1 MSFIPYGRQD
11 ITDDDINAVCQVLR
25 SDFLTQGPVIE
36 KFEKTVAEYCGASYA
51 AVMNSATSA
60 LHVACLALD
69 LGPGDR
75 LWTSPNTFV
84 ASANCALY
92 CGAQVDFVDIDPV
105 THNMSIEALE
115 QKLQEA
121 EKIGRLPKIVIPVH
135 FAGEPC
141 NLKAIKALADR
152 FGFAIIDDASH
163 AIGGR
168 YGEFAIGGTPY
179 SDITIFSF
187 HPVKII
193 TTGEGGMA
201 VTSNP
206 ELGAKLARLRT
217 HGITRNIAEMSREP
231 DGPWYYEQ
239 IGLGYNYRITDIQ
252 AALGV
257 SQLGRLDVYI
267 QRRHELAER
276 YDQLLA
282 TLPLKRPVRNRE
294 NLSGLHLYVVVLND
308 VNRRREVFDHLRA
321 NCIGVNVHYIP
332 VHLQPYY
339 RSLGFKRGDFPA
351 AEAYYAGAISL
362 PMFAT
367 LTDNQQDRVVSVLSD
382 ALA

>member
-1 MSFIPYGRQD
+1 MTVIPYGRQD
-11 ITDDDINAVCQVLR
+11 ITDEDVKAVCEVLR
-25 SDFLTQGPVIE
+25 SDFLTQGPAIE
-36 KFEKTVAEYCGASYA
+36 KFERIVAEYCGASH
-51 AVMNSATSA
+51 AVAMNSATSA

-69 LGPGDR
+69 LGPGDW

-92 CGAQVDFVDIDPV
+92 CGAQVDFVDIDPS
-105 THNMSIEALE
+105 THNMSIALLE
-115 QKLQEA
+115 RKLQEA
-121 EKIGRLPKIVIPVH
+121 EKNGRLPKIVIPVH

-141 NLKAIKALADR
+141 DLKAIKALAER
-152 FGFAIIDDASH
+152 YRFAIIDDASH

-168 YGEFAIGGTPY
+168 YGEFSIGGTPY

-187 HPVKII
+187 HPVKIV

-206 ELGAKLARLRT
+206 DLGVKLARLRT
-217 HGITRNIAEMSREP
+217 HGITRNPTEMTREP

-257 SQLGRLDVYI
+257 SQLSRLDAYVS
-267 QRRHELAER
+267 RRHELADR
-276 YDQLLA
+276 YDKLLA
-282 TLPLKRPVRNRE
+282 SLPLKRPVRNPE
-294 NLSGLHLYVVVLND
+294 NRSGLHLYVIVLND
-308 VNRRREVFDHLRA
+308 ASRRKQVFETLRA
-321 NCIGVNVHYIP
+321 NGIGVNVHYIP

-339 RSLGFKRGDFPA
+339 RAMGCKEGDFPA

-367 LTDNQQDRVVSVLSD
+367 LTDEQQDRVVSVLSG

>member
-11 ITDDDINAVCQVLR
+11 ITDEDINAVCEVLR
-25 SDFLTQGPVIE
+25 SDFLTQGPSIE
-36 KFEKTVAEYCGASYA
+36 KFEKTVAEYCGASH
-51 AVMNSATSA
+51 AVAMNSATSA

-69 LGPGDR
+69 LGPGDW

-92 CGAQVDFVDIDPV
+92 CGAQVDFVDIDPA
-105 THNMSIEALE
+105 THNMSIKALE
-115 QKLQEA
+115 RKLQEA
-121 EKIGRLPKIVIPVH
+121 EKNGRLPKIVIPVH

-141 NLKAIKALADR
+141 DLKAIKALAERYR
-152 FGFAIIDDASH
+152 FAVIDDASH

-187 HPVKII
+187 HPVKIV

-206 ELGAKLARLRT
+206 ELGVKLARLRT
-217 HGITRNIAEMSREP
+217 HGITRNPSEMSREP

-257 SQLGRLDVYI
+257 SQLGRLDAYVK
-267 QRRHELAER
+267 RRHELADR

-282 TLPLKRPVRNRE
+282 SLPLKRPIRDRANR
-294 NLSGLHLYVVVLND
+294 SGLHLYVVLLND
-308 VNRRREVFDHLRA
+308 ADRRREVFDNLRA
-321 NCIGVNVHYIP
+321 NGIGVNVHYIP

-339 RSLGFKRGDFPA
+339 RSLGFKLGDFPA
-351 AEAYYAGAISL
+351 AEAYYAGSISL

-367 LTDNQQDRVVSVLSD
+367 LTDDQQDRVVSVLSD

>member
-11 ITDDDINAVCQVLR
+11 ITDEDINAVCEVLR
-25 SDFLTQGPVIE
+25 SDFLTQGPAIE
-36 KFEKTVAEYCGASYA
+36 KFEKTVAEYCGASH
-51 AVMNSATSA
+51 AVAMNSATSA

-69 LGPGDR
+69 LGPGDW

-92 CGAQVDFVDIDPV
+92 CGAQVDFVDIDPA
-105 THNMSIEALE
+105 THNMSVEALE
-115 QKLQEA
+115 RKLQEA
-121 EKIGRLPKIVIPVH
+121 EKNGRLPKIVIPVH

-141 NLKAIKALADR
+141 DLKAIKALAERYR
-152 FGFAIIDDASH
+152 FAVIDDASH

-187 HPVKII
+187 HPVKIV

-206 ELGAKLARLRT
+206 ELGVKLARLRT
-217 HGITRNIAEMSREP
+217 HGITRNPVEMSREP

-257 SQLGRLDVYI
+257 SQLGRLDAYV
-267 QRRHELAER
+267 QRRHELADR

-282 TLPLKRPVRNRE
+282 SLPLKRPVRDRANR
-294 NLSGLHLYVVVLND
+294 SGLHLYVVVLND
-308 VNRRREVFDHLRA
+308 ADRRREVFDNLRA
-321 NCIGVNVHYIP
+321 NGIGVNVHYIP

-339 RSLGFKRGDFPA
+339 RSLGFKPGDFPA

-367 LTDNQQDRVVSVLSD
+367 LADDQQDRVVRVLSD

>member
-11 ITDDDINAVCQVLR
+11 ITDEDINAVCEVLR
-25 SDFLTQGPVIE
+25 SDFLTQGPAIE
-36 KFEKTVAEYCGASYA
+36 KFEKTVAEYCGASH
-51 AVMNSATSA
+51 AVAMNSATSA

-69 LGPGDR
+69 LGPGDW

-92 CGAQVDFVDIDPV
+92 CGAQVDFVDIDPA
-105 THNMSIEALE
+105 THNMSVEALE
-115 QKLQEA
+115 RKLQEA
-121 EKIGRLPKIVIPVH
+121 EKNGRLPKIVIPVH

-141 NLKAIKALADR
+141 DLKAIKALAERYR
-152 FGFAIIDDASH
+152 FAVIDDASH

-187 HPVKII
+187 HPVKIV

-206 ELGAKLARLRT
+206 ELGVKLARLRT
-217 HGITRNIAEMSREP
+217 HGITRNPAEMSREP

-257 SQLGRLDVYI
+257 SQLGRLDAYV
-267 QRRHELAER
+267 QRRHELADR

-282 TLPLKRPVRNRE
+282 SLPLKRPVRDRANR
-294 NLSGLHLYVVVLND
+294 SGLHLYVVVLND
-308 VNRRREVFDHLRA
+308 TDRRREVFDNLRA
-321 NCIGVNVHYIP
+321 NGIGVNVHYIP

-339 RSLGFKRGDFPA
+339 RSLGFKPGDFPA

-367 LTDNQQDRVVSVLSD
+367 LTDDQQDRVVSVLSD